1 MEYNLVEWMVVSM
14 VALMVL
20 KWAEYWAV
28 QLDKSTVVEMDMTWV
43 ESWADSRV
51 LQMDYQKADD

>member
-51 LQMDYQKADD
+51 LQMEC